1 MVIWDIKIIFE
12 EFFCVFLPPLL
23 NIFYFIR
30 SIPFLSFIVPIF
42 AWKIPSVSLIFLKR
56 SLVFFYYF
64 PLFLCIVHLGRRSY
78 LSLLFFGTLHSD
90 IYIWMQI
97 FFFFSLLC
105 LLFLFFSQLFERPPT
120 QTTILLFAFLFLE
133 MVLVTTSCRMLWPS
147 IQSSSGTLSDLIP
160 WLYLSLPLYNHKG
173 IDWGHT
179 WMFQWFSLL
188 STI

>member
-23 NIFYFIR
+23 NNFYFIR

-42 AWKIPSVSLIFLKR
+42 TWKIPKVSLIFLKR

-64 PLFLCIVHLGRRSY
+64 PLFLCIVHLGRCSY

-97 FFFFSLLC
+97 YRFFFSLSFAFCFSSFLSYLKG
-105 LLFLFFSQLFERPPT
+105 LLLRQPFCFLHFFSWRWFWLQPPVEC
-120 QTTILLFAFLFLE
+120 FDPPSK
-133 MVLVTTSCRMLWPS
+133 VL
-147 IQSSSGTLSDLIP
+147 QA
-160 WLYLSLPLYNHKG
+160 LYQ
-173 IDWGHT
+173 I
-179 WMFQWFSLL
+179 
-188 STI
+188 